1 MKTLCVSMA
10 FATAA
15 LCVACGKEAEEEVEN
30 ERFCLTDTLKARLT
44 LAEAQIENV
53 KHRLVLSGKVMVDEN
68 RRSKLF
74 PQVSGV
80 VEDLKV
86 QLGDYVTKGQV
97 MAVIRSR
104 EVADIESQLIS
115 AQAQLIAAEKNE
127 SVQEDLFRAG
137 LAAEKDLINA
147 RSERQ
152 KAESEVKRLRDA
164 YQILGA
170 DNHLY
175 YMRAPISGF
184 VIEKNPSVSENMQ
197 YNEQEIGSFFTIA
210 DISDVYITANVYET
224 DVAKIKLGYDAH
236 VRLVAYPDKVYHGK
250 VDKILNV
257 IDPETRVMQIRIRL
271 SNPDFSIKPEMF
283 AQVTLTYVADDAQ
296 VSIPSQAVIFD
307 KNRHYVVV
315 YNGDCDLSIREIQ
328 ILVTTDQTT
337 YVKSGVSPGEKVM
350 TKNHLLVYEELS
362 DRP

>member
-257 IDPETRVMQIRIRL
+257 
-271 SNPDFSIKPEMF
+271 
-283 AQVTLTYVADDAQ
+283 
-296 VSIPSQAVIFD
+296 
-307 KNRHYVVV
+307 
-315 YNGDCDLSIREIQ
+315 
-328 ILVTTDQTT
+328 
-337 YVKSGVSPGEKVM
+337 
-350 TKNHLLVYEELS
+350 
-362 DRP
+362 

>member
-1 MKTLCVSMA
+1 MKTCLYFILIIA
-10 FATAA
+10 FGVVGCA
-15 LCVACGKEAEEEVEN
+15 KEQKDEPKS
-30 ERFCLTDTLKARLT
+30 ERYCLSDTLKAHLT
-44 LAEAQIENV
+44 LAEVRNENV
-53 KHRLVLSGKVMVDEN
+53 KHRLTLSGKVTVDEN
-68 RRSKLF
+68 RRSKLY

-147 RSERQ
+147 RTERQ

-164 YQILGA
+164 YQILGV
-170 DNHLY
+170 NNNLY
-175 YMRAPISGF
+175 YMKAPISGF

-197 YNEQEIGSFFTIA
+197 FNEQEIGYFFTIA

-224 DVAKIKLGYDAH
+224 DVAKVKVGYDAE
-236 VRLVAYPDKVYHGK
+236 VRLIAYPDKIFDGK

-257 IDPETRVMQIRIRL
+257 INPETRAMQVRIRL
-271 SNPDFSIKPEMF
+271 SNPDFSLKPEMF
-283 AQVTLTYVADDAQ
+283 AQVNIHYSTNKSMLSLPAK
-296 VSIPSQAVIFD
+296 AVIFD
-307 KNRHYVVV
+307 KNKHFVVA
-315 YNGDCDLSIREIQ
+315 YNGDCDLVVKEVQ
-328 ILVTTDQTT
+328 PHLTTDETT
-337 YVKSGVSPGEKVM
+337 YLKSGIQTGEKVM
-350 TKNHLLVYEELS
+350 LKHHLLVYDELNN
-362 DRP
+362 